1 MNHRQSTDIPM
12 AEQALRTVSLAQAIE
27 QADTAQALVSA
38 VERADALHQAVAQ
51 ARQRGVPRPGL
62 ADVVLAR
69 AQAIVERARARDA
82 VVAALQTPPWRKVGY
97 LLCGAALLLGLARLY
112 PGAALLR
119 SPPYRHTQASGTLIP
134 KRGWKEPRLRNW

>member
-82 VVAALQTPPWRKVGY
+82 VVAALQTPPFTP
-97 LLCGAALLLGLARLY
+97 AAATPWPRGQQAILQPAFPAITISISPSKLKRRALKFRLILSSVF
-112 PGAALLR
+112 PM
-119 SPPYRHTQASGTLIP
+119 
-134 KRGWKEPRLRNW
+134 K